1 MAQRMKTLS
10 LCIFVTVLFSTC
22 ASQELILVPLKTIE
36 ASALLPAS
44 NKGAFLE
51 YQEVPDLAFT
61 VQLSLLLRQYKAVCD
76 SLHKKTDF
84 EDFLQWFG
92 KKTVA
97 LPYTLVK
104 VNGKEIKIFT
114 RD

>member
-1 MAQRMKTLS
+1 MKTLL
-10 LCIFVTVLFSTC
+10 LCIFVTIFFSTC
-22 ASQELILVPLKTIE
+22 ASQGLDLVPLKTVD
-36 ASALLPAS
+36 ASKFLPAS

-51 YQEVPDLAFT
+51 YQEVPDLTFT
-61 VQLSLLLRQYKAVCD
+61 IQFSFLLRQYKSACD
-76 SLHKKTDF
+76 SLQKKPDF
-84 EDFLQWFG
+84 ADFLQWFG

-104 VNGKEIKIFT
+104 VNGKEIKIYI